1 MADLPLLRGLDSVRE
16 NVDDVD
22 VSSGLPW
29 DPGRRVDTRTDAC
42 SPENG
47 GSSSIEDHEVVLPP
61 DSDASHWNMN
71 YQEAAIYLQEGEN
84 NDKFF
89 SHPRT
94 CAALPAYLLVHNTWF
109 YLVELAAA
117 LLLMALSLCESPA
130 VPYFE
135 LSIPVHG
142 ALEISGLLLVALEL
156 ALKMRWLGPRTFLRH
171 RRTMLISMV
180 LVVQLVEA
188 IVLLVR
194 QTSHVRV
201 TRALRPIFLVD
212 TRYCGV
218 LRRNLRQIL
227 QSLPPILDMMVLL
240 LYFMLIFALLG
251 FYLFSDNEQDPYFT
265 NLESSLVSLF
275 ILLTTA
281 NFPDVMLPS
290 YASSHWACL
299 FFIVYLSIELY
310 FIMNLLLAVVF
321 DSFNEVEKLKFKSLL
336 LHKRAAT
343 EHAHRLLL
351 ARSSPQGVSLRH
363 FMGLMHF
370 FRPRRF
376 EQDVLLAFKALNV
389 SQTGFLSLEE
399 FHSFYEVCKLKW
411 KRKNCTDHWFD
422 NQHRTTYLIFRGM
435 NLLVKLKAFKYLVYL
450 VILTNGVWI
459 LVDAFEATGPAGDAC
474 APWFPIAFV
483 AFYCV
488 EAVLK
493 IVGLGPTCYFTSG
506 WNVFDFLVTLS
517 ALLGLS
523 VCLLDVR
530 SFYFIVTLRPLRLLR
545 IFKVKKRF
553 REVLGTMFE
562 LFPRM
567 ASLALTLMVFYYSF
581 GIVGME
587 FFAGVLYPGCC
598 NESSVAAYFN
608 PVVRPGPKNGT
619 EMGGGLFFLH
629 NFDNILNSFV
639 TLFGLTVV
647 NNWYITMEGV
657 VSQTSRWSRL
667 YFMIFYLVTMVVL
680 TIIVAFIL
688 EAFLFRMNYNRLNT
702 SVDNDEGIVV
712 EGCLTEGEI
721 MQLDCHGTSLPHSSI
736 NEDNDGVILFRGQRN
751 RTKSD
756 LSIKMYKNEIQEWYS
771 DYSRLQLLH
780 GGPNTPHMTS
790 GPVTG

>member
-1 MADLPLLRGLDSVRE
+1 MQHTCHFIFPFTLVTDG
-16 NVDDVD
+16 
-22 VSSGLPW
+22 
-29 DPGRRVDTRTDAC
+29 GR
-42 SPENG
+42 
-47 GSSSIEDHEVVLPP
+47 SSIEDHQVVLPP
-61 DSDASHWNMN
+61 DFDASAWNMN

-117 LLLMALSLCESPA
+117 LLIIALSLCESPA
-130 VPYFE
+130 VPYFQ

-142 ALEISGLLLVALEL
+142 ALEISGLLLVAVEL

-212 TRYCGV
+212 THYCGV

-251 FYLFSDNEQDPYFT
+251 MMFLKIPYFT

-275 ILLTTA
+275 VLLTTA

-299 FFIVYLSIELY
+299 FFITYLSIELY

-343 EHAHRLLL
+343 EHAYRLLL
-351 ARSSPQGVSLRH
+351 SPQGVSFRH
-363 FMGLMHF
+363 FMGLMRF
-370 FRPRRF
+370 FRPRRL
-376 EQDVLLAFKALNV
+376 EQDVLLAFKTLNV
-389 SQTGFLSLEE
+389 
-399 FHSFYEVCKLKW
+399 
-411 KRKNCTDHWFD
+411 
-422 NQHRTTYLIFRGM
+422 I
-435 NLLVKLKAFKYLVYL
+435 
-450 VILTNGVWI
+450 
-459 LVDAFEATGPAGDAC
+459 
-474 APWFPIAFV
+474 
-483 AFYCV
+483 YCV
-488 EAVLK
+488 EAMLK

-506 WNVFDFLVTLS
+506 WNIFDFLVTLS

-523 VCLLDVR
+523 VCLFNVN

-545 IFKVKKRF
+545 LFKVKKRF

-598 NESSVAAYFN
+598 NFPINRYDVLS
-608 PVVRPGPKNGT
+608 T
-619 EMGGGLFFLH
+619 
-629 NFDNILNSFV
+629 V

-702 SVDNDEGIVV
+702 SADGKTF
-712 EGCLTEGEI
+712 LA
-721 MQLDCHGTSLPHSSI
+721 PFARFHSTRS
-736 NEDNDGVILFRGQRN
+736 VILFRGQRN

-756 LSIKMYKNEIQEWYS
+756 LSIKMYKNEIQV
-771 DYSRLQLLH
+771 LM
-780 GGPNTPHMTS
+780 GGKKKNIL
-790 GPVTG
+790 